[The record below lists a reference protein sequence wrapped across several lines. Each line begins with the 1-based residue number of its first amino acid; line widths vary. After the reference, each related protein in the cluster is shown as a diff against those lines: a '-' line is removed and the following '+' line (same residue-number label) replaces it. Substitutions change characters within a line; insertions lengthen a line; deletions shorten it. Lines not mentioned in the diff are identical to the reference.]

1 MAVSGTKEEKLRWMF
16 RSEFCH
22 LCQFSVRKY
31 FRFYD
36 EDDSGGIDMEEMLKV
51 LSNLYEMEGMSGK
64 EATLRAKA
72 LFTELDTDASGELDR
87 EEFIQGCLGA
97 FQPTD
102 IPIVKIDHVE

>member
-1 MAVSGTKEEKLRWMF
+1 
-16 RSEFCH
+16 
-22 LCQFSVRKY
+22 
-31 FRFYD
+31 
-36 EDDSGGIDMEEMLKV
+36 MEEMLKV

>member
-1 MAVSGTKEEKLRWMF
+1 MDVQVCLGVVLF
-16 RSEFCH
+16 G
-22 LCQFSVRKY
+22 QFSVKKY